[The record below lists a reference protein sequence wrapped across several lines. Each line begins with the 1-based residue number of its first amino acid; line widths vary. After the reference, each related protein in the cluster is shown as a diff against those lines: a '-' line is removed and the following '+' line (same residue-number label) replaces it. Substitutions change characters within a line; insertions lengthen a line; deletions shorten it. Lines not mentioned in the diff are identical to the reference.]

1 VLGPDGTIVT
11 FQNSGSVQEIIGP
24 DGELLSTTVWTPSGP
39 EPLATVQP
47 AFAPAVGIAAEEA
60 AAATIELGL
69 ALYSWYMSRN
79 RPDLV
84 PVIAFKA
91 QEFQPGQDEAGTT
104 VLSAVRN
111 LTRDEVKDVCD
122 RIDDVQD
129 ETNAAAKTVVAT
141 QPNLPPARH
150 GTAVHM
156 QLKEQIDDMN
166 DPNFRAEVSVL
177 KSLEETYGTKDSV
190 RIDVFENTGKGTVCV
205 YDIKTAKRGLSLPR
219 SLEIATKVHSSFSG
233 VESIVVIEIRPTR

>member
-1 VLGPDGTIVT
+1 
-11 FQNSGSVQEIIGP
+11 
-24 DGELLSTTVWTPSGP
+24 LLSTTVWTPSGP

-150 GTAVHM
+150 GTY
-156 QLKEQIDDMN
+156 ICSS
-166 DPNFRAEVSVL
+166 R
-177 KSLEETYGTKDSV
+177 T
-190 RIDVFENTGKGTVCV
+190 
-205 YDIKTAKRGLSLPR
+205 R
-219 SLEIATKVHSSFSG
+219 SMI
-233 VESIVVIEIRPTR
+233 